1 MQKPPGSA
9 LVAFF
14 MSERIEQ
21 LRLEALMLMT
31 PESVEMRVQ
40 DKCKCRPCVATRIHS
55 SRIRCKIQTQ
65 KNRT

>member
-1 MQKPPGSA
+1 
-9 LVAFF
+9 

-40 DKCKCRPCVATRIHS
+40 DKCKCKCRPCVATRIHS